1 MVINIKTGFVIFMV
15 TAAILFMSG
24 QKTMAAKSRVVNA
37 VITQNSGGTFRVD
50 ASVRHPDTGWDHYA
64 NNFQILD
71 GAGNVLATR
80 VLVHPHVNEQ
90 PFTRSQGGIVIPA
103 TIKKVFVRAKCSI
116 DGDGVE
122 LFKLDVPG
130 RN

>member
-1 MVINIKTGFVIFMV
+1 
-15 TAAILFMSG
+15 
-24 QKTMAAKSRVVNA
+24 MAAKARVVNA
-37 VITQNSGGTFRVD
+37 VITQNNGGTFRVD
-50 ASVRHPDTGWDHYA
+50 ASVRHPDTGWEHYA

-90 PFTRSQGGIVIPA
+90 PFTRSQGGINIP
-103 TIKKVFVRAKCSI
+103 TNIKQVFVRAKCSV
-116 DGDGVE
+116 DGDGVQ